1 MEHVHGQV
9 LSKAGSIVDNLS
21 TIARYEL
28 AEELFIMI
36 ARQVL
41 VDGVFHSDLHPGNII
56 IEPSG
61 RGGLVDF
68 GSVGHI
74 DRRDRHDIAV
84 LLMAFDSQNSRAA
97 THAVLDMLG
106 TPSGVDVRELQ
117 RDIGEILMSLS
128 GNGSVSSAIDEML
141 EFFLRGGF
149 SLPGS
154 IAQALRALATLESSI
169 AYIDP
174 DINMLDLARS
184 RASGIMRESLSLET
198 VRKDS
203 ELYALTTSSLALDL
217 PAQVSRVV
225 RHLEDGSLDIGT
237 SGVDLSAIK
246 GLVRNVVDKGVQT
259 VLATALILGGVV
271 MMSADFGPPL
281 TPELKLFT
289 YFGAWVLLT
298 GCVLG
303 ALVLAPSLRHEP
315 ET

>member
-1 MEHVHGQV
+1 M
-9 LSKAGSIVDNLS
+9 
-21 TIARYEL
+21 
-28 AEELFIMI
+28 
-36 ARQVL
+36 
-41 VDGVFHSDLHPGNII
+41 
-56 IEPSG
+56 
-61 RGGLVDF
+61 
-68 GSVGHI
+68 
-74 DRRDRHDIAV
+74 
-84 LLMAFDSQNSRAA
+84 
-97 THAVLDMLG
+97 
-106 TPSGVDVRELQ
+106 
-117 RDIGEILMSLS
+117 
-128 GNGSVSSAIDEML
+128 
-141 EFFLRGGF
+141 
-149 SLPGS
+149 
-154 IAQALRALATLESSI
+154 
-169 AYIDP
+169 
-174 DINMLDLARS
+174 
-184 RASGIMRESLSLET
+184 
-198 VRKDS
+198 RKDS

-315 ET
+315 DT